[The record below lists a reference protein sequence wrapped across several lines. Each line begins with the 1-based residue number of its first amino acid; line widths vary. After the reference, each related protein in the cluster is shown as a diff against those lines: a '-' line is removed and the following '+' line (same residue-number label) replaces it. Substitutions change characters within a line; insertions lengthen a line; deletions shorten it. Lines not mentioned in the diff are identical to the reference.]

1 MSIPLNFSAVSPP
14 PMSTS
19 QETSNLLKGVTLGI
33 VTVLIASTVGAAGKH
48 IGGEV
53 KTSAIV
59 FCQYFFCLLCCIPWL
74 LKHRMQGVKTQHPW
88 LHITR
93 GISGLVGFYVY
104 WLALQ
109 YIPLVDTTLLRNTA
123 PLVVPFVVF
132 FWLRLDIPKSR
143 WLPLIIGFIGIC
155 VILRA
160 GQQGISPWH
169 IVGFLAGVGLA
180 ISMVSTRLLTKTEP
194 EGRILFYYF
203 FISLIF
209 VTPYFIWDYQAIPL
223 SAWPWLIYIGVAMYF
238 CFTLYT
244 KAYAYVKPSILAP
257 TSYFSVVFAGILE
270 WLIWDHLPDLW
281 TLVGIGLV
289 ISGGLLVLKLG
300 KDS

>member
-1 MSIPLNFSAVSPP
+1 MP
-14 PMSTS
+14 STD
-19 QETSNLLKGVTLGI
+19 TTTPSNLIKGISLGI
-33 VTVLIASTVGAAGKH
+33 LTVLIASTVGAAGKY

-59 FCQYFFCLLCCIPWL
+59 FFQYFFCLLCCLPWL
-74 LKHRMQGVKTQHPW
+74 LKHRAAGIKTQHPW
-88 LHITR
+88 LHVTR
-93 GISGLVGFYVY
+93 GLSGLIGFYVY

-123 PLVVPFVVF
+123 PLVVPFVIF
-132 FWLRLDIPKSR
+132 FWLGIKIPKAR
-143 WLPLIIGFIGIC
+143 LLPLVIGFIGIT

-160 GQQGISPWH
+160 GQQGISQWH

-180 ISMVSTRLLTKTEP
+180 VSMVSTRLLTKTEP

-209 VTPYFIWDYQAIPL
+209 VTPYFIWDYQAIPNN
-223 SAWPWLIYIGVAMYF
+223 AWPWLLYIGVAMYF

-270 WLIWDHLPDLW
+270 WLIWGHLPDLW
-281 TLVGIGLV
+281 TLAGITLV
-289 ISGGLLVLKLG
+289 IAGGLLILKYG
-300 KDS
+300 KDE